1 MEKIYYGNL
10 EGLDGSASLS
20 IDNLDGIGFGDDE
33 TISINLNKVPN
44 YISSLAI
51 FIKSFKGNNL
61 INAEGGHVRI
71 YESDSEKE
79 INNFYL
85 NEIKDGILFFYGII
99 EKKRENKGWF
109 FRKMYESLEE
119 RDISYYTIFLTQSKI
134 KKNTYP
140 LPSENILSIGESYS
154 INENVIFID
163 LGWENKPRMFYDL
176 DISVISFDE
185 YDNFVEIIYYN
196 NFDSEAITLFEDNRI
211 GNGEG
216 DDENIIICLNL
227 LDKNIYSLAVVIN
240 NFKGFKLNGL
250 KSNYIRLSYL
260 FDSIGYFSFD
270 KDFEENGLLLGF
282 FKKDYL
288 FSGWTFEVMNLPLSI
303 NGIQN
308 SVDQIKDILI
318 NSYEWSKQ

>member
-1 MEKIYYGNL
+1 
-10 EGLDGSASLS
+10 
-20 IDNLDGIGFGDDE
+20 
-33 TISINLNKVPN
+33 
-44 YISSLAI
+44 
-51 FIKSFKGNNL
+51 
-61 INAEGGHVRI
+61 
-71 YESDSEKE
+71 
-79 INNFYL
+79 
-85 NEIKDGILFFYGII
+85 
-99 EKKRENKGWF
+99 
-109 FRKMYESLEE
+109 
-119 RDISYYTIFLTQSKI
+119 
-134 KKNTYP
+134 
-140 LPSENILSIGESYS
+140 
-154 INENVIFID
+154 
-163 LGWENKPRMFYDL
+163 MFYDL

-227 LDKNIYSLAVVIN
+227 LDENIYSLAVVIN

-318 NSYEWSKQ
+318 NSYE